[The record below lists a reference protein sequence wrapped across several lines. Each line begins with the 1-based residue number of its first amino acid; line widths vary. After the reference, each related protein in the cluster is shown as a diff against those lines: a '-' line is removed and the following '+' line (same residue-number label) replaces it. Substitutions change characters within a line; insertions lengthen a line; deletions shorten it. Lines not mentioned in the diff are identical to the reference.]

1 MDFIMQIYLMLIQR
15 RKGRSS
21 IFLLVA
27 AEVPMPCCQC
37 RQAWEGQ
44 GDMEQMETVDI
55 DQGQEEAEDDADEG
69 TDVMPTEE
77 QAVFHRR
84 PSR

>member
-1 MDFIMQIYLMLIQR
+1 MD
-15 RKGRSS
+15 
-21 IFLLVA
+21 
-27 AEVPMPCCQC
+27 
-37 RQAWEGQ
+37 
-44 GDMEQMETVDI
+44 QMETVDI
-55 DQGQEEAEDDADEG
+55 DQDQNEAENDADEG